1 MRLVHERSRY
11 RIEGLRGGAA
21 ALDAASLPPIDAP
34 VLALRAALA
43 ARNIDASHFLVPD
56 IGEPVSIP

>member
-1 MRLVHERSRY
+1 MSVAVTASRA
-11 RIEGLRGGAA
+11 GAA